1 MRRCRTP
8 QRVERA
14 SLSCAFVVVIVV
26 GVVVGARI
34 ARASSLSGAD
44 ESSVNIENMRASWT
58 VTDDDHED
66 ASWRVGEGDASD
78 TLVRYN
84 NVVRRY
90 LHALAPASAWDAS
103 ERFLKGLDSRL
114 LSDANANGAV
124 LHEFNDL
131 PSVKHLDVS
140 VRLDYHAMRKNGN
153 LDRLVDC
160 DVEARRGD
168 GDAWCM
174 GLEASAEFFE
184 RHRRWWKHLRDAH
197 PEGHPYFYSEY
208 MEFDM
213 HDGGV
218 DPTAS
223 VFLEHSTS
231 PTGRHDEYV
240 PALREY
246 FEAIGATVS
255 DHLYENVQRVIDV
268 ATGDEFSASVWA
280 AGIMFSRSSEAQ
292 NGRVDGV
299 RLLMHFRRRRSV
311 DTRVDGDKDDAED
324 DGYRSDKVRQMAR
337 FLDLL
342 EWTGDFDEFDRIDD
356 FLIDEED
363 IGSVLQVDVFAA
375 APSSSHPS
383 VIGPRVGVEMPI
395 AVSDPSK
402 NILPQLT
409 SLVTEGLAEESWWR
423 NFTSALCAD
432 GRLLLDASNLASR
445 IFRPCAVSRRTAADK
460 RELRLPNGAGILPM
474 IPVTVSHIKF
484 VAQPRR
490 RLYVKAYTT
499 SHHARAYC
507 LDSDSITR
515 AGSTA
520 EYVRCTR

>member
-1 MRRCRTP
+1 MRRLRRRLECGGLLCA
-8 QRVERA
+8 VV
-14 SLSCAFVVVIVV
+14 SLC
-26 GVVVGARI
+26 I
-34 ARASSLSGAD
+34 ARAAGLNGAD

-58 VTDDDHED
+58 DD
-66 ASWRVGEGDASD
+66 ASSPSWRVGDDDASD
-78 TLVRYN
+78 SLVRYN

-114 LSDANANGAV
+114 LSDAEANGAV

-153 LDRLVDC
+153 LDRLADC

-168 GDAWCM
+168 GEAWCM
-174 GLEASAEFFE
+174 GLEASKAFFE

-246 FEAIGATVS
+246 FKAIGATVS
-255 DHLYENVQRVIDV
+255 DLLYDNVQRVIDV
-268 ATGDEFSASVWA
+268 AMGDEFSVSVWA
-280 AGIMFSRSSEAQ
+280 AGIMFSRSTDAR

-299 RLLMHFRRRRSV
+299 RLLMHFRRRRDV
-311 DTRVDGDKDDAED
+311 DIREDDEEEQKED
-324 DGYRSDKVRQMAR
+324 DGYRSDKVRQMVR

-342 EWTGDFDEFDRIDD
+342 DWAGDFDEFDRIDD

-363 IGSVLQVDVFAA
+363 IGAVLQVDVLSA

-395 AVSDPSK
+395 AVSNPSK

-409 SLVTEGLAEESWWR
+409 TLVTEGLAEESWWR

-460 RELRLPNGAGILPM
+460 RELRLPDDAGILPM
-474 IPVTVSHIKF
+474 IHVTVSHIKF

-490 RLYVKAYTT
+490 RLYAKAYTT

-515 AGSTA
+515 PGSTA
-520 EYVRCTR
+520 AYVRCNR